1 MLPAPAAPLAQLI
14 TRPAYRRCAHPFDG
28 NDAARAYWRDAFLRY
43 TDRLGGLI
51 AAQYPRTTPATLD
64 AFLTALRSAIHL
76 TTRPVDEGG
85 AADLYELVDMEQALL
100 IEWGYPD
107 PYADIKRRENAAALP
122 RLAHV
127 LAELAAIPEMAQ
139 LDLLAGGLLAGNRFD
154 LGAEVTAREFF
165 DGRADFFAWRA
176 AQPARPWF
184 RDDLDGWHARWE
196 RGAPYRRVLMFVDN
210 AGADV
215 VLGCL
220 PLVGWMLRRGSRVT
234 LAANSRPALND
245 VTAAELVELLA
256 QAADFDDSIARGMGE
271 GQLDVLET
279 GSGTSLIDLSRL
291 LPAFVAESSDAD
303 LVMLHGMG
311 RALESNSAAQF
322 QCDAV
327 WTATIKDALVAAQF
341 GASLYD
347 CVFRFEPIERG

>member
-1 MLPAPAAPLAQLI
+1 MHPAAAPLAQLV
-14 TRPAYRRCAHPFDG
+14 TQPPYQRCAHRFDVS
-28 NDAARAYWRDAFLRY
+28 DAAREYWRAAFLRY
-43 TDRLGGLI
+43 TERLSGLI
-51 AAQYPRTTPATLD
+51 VAQYPRASPTAIDAFIATLR
-64 AFLTALRSAIHL
+64 TAIESA
-76 TTRPVDEGG
+76 TRPVAEGG
-85 AADLYELVDMEQALL
+85 VGDLYELVDVEQALL
-100 IEWGYPD
+100 IEWGFDD
-107 PYADIKRRENAAALP
+107 PYADIKQRENAAALP

-127 LAELAAIPEMAQ
+127 LTELSAIPEMEQ

-184 RDDLDGWHARWE
+184 RDDLTRWHARWE
-196 RGAPYRRVLMFVDN
+196 RGPAYRRVVMFVDN

-220 PLVGWMLRRGSRVT
+220 PLVGWMLRRGSRVA

-245 VTAAELVELLA
+245 VTAAELVELIA
-256 QAADFDDSIARGMGE
+256 QAADFDDAIARGMAE

-279 GSGTSLIDLSRL
+279 GSGTSLIDLGRL
-291 LPAFVAESSDAD
+291 LPTFVAQAADAD

-311 RALESNSAAQF
+311 RALESNSSAGF
-322 QCDAV
+322 HCDAV
-327 WTATIKDALVAAQF
+327 WTATIKDALVASQF
-341 GASLYD
+341 GASLFD
-347 CVFRFEPIERG
+347 CVFRYEPK